1 MIELTMITIQ
11 ELHAYQKLSNVKSV
25 PAFKCPL
32 NNDHLDM
39 IPWFTESEEAVFKC
53 LSCNTV
59 LHLGNDSVKKIKFL
73 VSKLG
78 SSV

>member
-1 MIELTMITIQ
+1 MITIQ
-11 ELHAYQKLSNVKSV
+11 ELHAYKKLSDVKSV

-39 IPWFTESEEAVFKC
+39 TPWFTESEEAVFKC
-53 LSCNTV
+53 FSCNTI
-59 LHLGNDSVKKIKFL
+59 LHLGNDSIKKIKFL
-73 VSKLG
+73 VREME